1 VDRGVGVG
9 AKIFAYWMRHA
20 DIVARMP
27 GLAHPLAS
35 GARVSRS
42 DVFSE
47 AGAVPGGLEIEIT
60 TTTVSEWGRS
70 WGRERDPR

>member
-1 VDRGVGVG
+1 MLFADQLQFQFCDGDEQLYPDGLDCGVGVD
-9 AKIFAYWMRHA
+9 AKIFAYWMLHA

-27 GLAHPLAS
+27 GLTYPLAS

-47 AGAVPGGLEIEIT
+47 AG
-60 TTTVSEWGRS
+60 
-70 WGRERDPR
+70 